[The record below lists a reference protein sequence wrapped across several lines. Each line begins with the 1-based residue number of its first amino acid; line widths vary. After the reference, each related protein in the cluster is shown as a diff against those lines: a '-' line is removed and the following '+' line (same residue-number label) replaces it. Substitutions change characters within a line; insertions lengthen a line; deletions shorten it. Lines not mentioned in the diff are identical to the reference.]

1 MNTLYKTPF
10 VYLKSVP
17 INVLQS
23 GEQDKEEGHVGE
35 GQEWPKTVSAL
46 LAAKTDF
53 FFFLLSTN
61 WSVYHQIYINKI
73 LCWNK
78 YCNLFMPVWFF
89 FLGTNTNLNL
99 ISIPNRYTLHSV
111 LRMCILSGLL
121 LRSRT
126 GSTLCWIH
134 GQIYCICNIID

>member
-46 LAAKTDF
+46 LTAKTDF
-53 FFFLLSTN
+53 FFFCYLPTDQSIIKYVL
-61 WSVYHQIYINKI
+61 I
-73 LCWNK
+73 K
-78 YCNLFMPVWFF
+78 YCVEINIAIFLCQFDFSFWGQMP
-89 FLGTNTNLNL
+89 
-99 ISIPNRYTLHSV
+99 I
-111 LRMCILSGLL
+111 
-121 LRSRT
+121 
-126 GSTLCWIH
+126 
-134 GQIYCICNIID
+134 